1 MPDVRAAIVRF
12 NDAIN
17 RRDLTAIAS
26 MLTEDTVLEN
36 SNPSPDGRSF
46 RGKPEVMAFWEQWLA
61 ANPDAHFELEE
72 VIPAGQR
79 CTTRWIYRKMR
90 DGAPWHLRGVDV
102 FTLRDG
108 KIAAKLTYVK
118 G

>member
-1 MPDVRAAIVRF
+1 MPDVRAAIVTF

-17 RRDLTAIAS
+17 RRDLAAIAS
-26 MLTEDTVLEN
+26 MLTEDTVFE
-36 SNPSPDGRSF
+36 SPSPAPDGMPY
-46 RGKPEVMAFWEQWLA
+46 RGKPEVMAFWGRWLA

-72 VIPAGQR
+72 VIAAGHQ
-79 CTTRWIYRKMR
+79 CTTRWIYRKTR
-90 DGAPWHLRGVDV
+90 DGRPWHLRGVDV